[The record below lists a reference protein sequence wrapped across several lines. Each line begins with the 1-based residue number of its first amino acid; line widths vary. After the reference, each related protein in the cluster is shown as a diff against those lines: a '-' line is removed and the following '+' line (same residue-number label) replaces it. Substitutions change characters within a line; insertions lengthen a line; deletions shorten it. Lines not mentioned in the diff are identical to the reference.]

1 MKYPFSQHEADHLK
15 AASERPYADVNL
27 DNLNDLSAADM
38 FIHAD
43 TLRAQAQVARDA
55 GFPHLA
61 ENLLRAAELT
71 AVPNEEVLKIYDA
84 LRPERSSA
92 EDLLR
97 IAQWLET
104 QYHAVENARFIREA
118 AEVYRVRGLLR
129 RES

>member
-1 MKYPFSQHEADHLK
+1 MKYPFSQHESDHLK

-104 QYHAVENARFIREA
+104 QYHAVENARLIREA

-129 RES
+129 REG

>member
-1 MKYPFSQHEADHLK
+1 MKYPFSQHDSEQLK
-15 AASERPYADVNL
+15 AASERPYTELKL
-27 DNLNDLSAADM
+27 DNLDDLTANDM

-43 TLRAQAQVARDA
+43 TLRAQAQVAREA
-55 GFPHLA
+55 GYPHLA

-71 AVPNEEVLKIYDA
+71 AVPNEDVLKIYDA

-118 AEVYRVRGLLR
+118 AEVYRARGLLR
-129 RES
+129 REA